1 MFQKAILMEDANE
14 REIATLKDRNAVLGL
29 ENKSLHNKLNSQTE
43 QSNAFHFQILASIFY
58 TYA

>member
-1 MFQKAILMEDANE
+1 MEDANE

-43 QSNAFHFQILASIFY
+43 QSNAFFQILGSIFS
-58 TYA
+58 TCT